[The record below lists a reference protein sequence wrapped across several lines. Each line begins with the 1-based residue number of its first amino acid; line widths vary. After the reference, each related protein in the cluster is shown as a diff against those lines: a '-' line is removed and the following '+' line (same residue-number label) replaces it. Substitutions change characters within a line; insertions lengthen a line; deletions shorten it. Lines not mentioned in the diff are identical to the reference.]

1 MATFT
6 ASTVPNVA
14 KAVHVGLNVVHS
26 NFSYPATGTAES
38 TILLVKVPNRAK
50 IVDFQFYGSVGGDDN
65 VADIGFSASPSA
77 LMAGTSTTAGAGIVR
92 GTNVLLPYT
101 VNLTDQDWTWVQ
113 LKNSAAF
120 SSSALSK
127 FTIYYTMDDTP

>member
-26 NFSYPATGTAES
+26 NFTYAATGTADS

-50 IVDFQFYGSVGGDDN
+50 IVDFQFYGSVGSDDN

-77 LMAGTSTTAGAGIVR
+77 LMAGTSTTGGVAVR

>member
-14 KAVHVGLNVVHS
+14 KAVHVGLNVVHA
-26 NFSYPATGTAES
+26 NFTYSATGTAAS

-50 IVDFQFYGSVGGDDN
+50 IVDFQFYGSVGGDEN

-77 LMAGTSTTAGAGIVR
+77 LMAGTSTTGGVAVR

-113 LKNSAAF
+113 LKNSAEF
-120 SSSALSK
+120 DSSAISK

>member
-6 ASTVPNVA
+6 ASVVPNVA
-14 KAVHVGLNVVHS
+14 KAVHVGLNVVHAS
-26 NFSYPATGTAES
+26 FVYAATGTAGS
-38 TILLVKVPNRAK
+38 VIKLVKVPNRAK
-50 IVDFQFYGSVGGDDN
+50 IVDYQFYGSIGGADN

-77 LMAGTSTTAGAGIVR
+77 LMAGTSTTGGVAVR
-92 GTNVLLPYT
+92 GTNQILPYQ
-101 VNLTDQDWTWVQ
+101 VSLSSEDWTWVE

-120 SSSALSK
+120 SSSTLLK

>member
-14 KAVHVGLNVVHS
+14 KAVHVGLNVVHA
-26 NFSYPATGTAES
+26 NFTYAATGTAES

-50 IVDFQFYGSVGGDDN
+50 IVDFQFYGSVGYDDN

-77 LMAGTSTTAGAGIVR
+77 LMAGTSTTGGVAVR

-101 VNLTDQDWTWVQ
+101 VSLTDKDWTWVQ

-120 SSSALSK
+120 SSSALFK